1 MRAMHIAAELGISRA
16 TVTYHLPRLRYED
29 PGFYEG
35 RRAVIAAL
43 GGSGV
48 RVSELCGI
56 RIRDLRLHAATG
68 AHFRIPDAKTEA
80 GIREVQ
86 VSPDLLEEIVTHID
100 GLRRVG
106 LPTDRASYL
115 FCNRRGGRL
124 QRQRVNR
131 IVREAATLAS
141 MHLTAR
147 GLPELPNTT
156 PHKLRRTTSRSPC
169 SRTASTCS
177 G

>member
-1 MRAMHIAAELGISRA
+1 MVPSLGLA
-16 TVTYHLPRLRYED
+16 
-29 PGFYEG
+29 GAEG
-35 RRAVIAAL
+35 RRYRTRRMRINVPKPPRTFLEMDDLVSLTDAAGEQGARIA
-43 GGSGV
+43 
-48 RVSELCGI
+48 
-56 RIRDLRLHAATG
+56 DLRLHAATD

-86 VSPDLLEEIVTHID
+86 VSPDLLEEIVTHVD

-106 LPTDRASYL
+106 LPTDRPAYL

-131 IVREAATLAS
+131 IVRESATLAS

-156 PHKLRRTTSRSPC
+156 PHTLRRSYISIVPQPARPGAPA
-169 SRTASTCS
+169 RV
-177 G
+177 